1 MEKHNNNITMKICQG
16 KPADVCVPII
26 PSAKGKCLTL
36 EVVQEP
42 LAGAEV

>member
-1 MEKHNNNITMKICQG
+1 MPETCK
-16 KPADVCVPII
+16 CVPII

-36 EVVQEP
+36 EIIEEP